1 MVAEGE
7 VPGTPGHGVPAG
19 VELTS
24 AGAVAAWVASMGYGS
39 VIVNGGDDGET
50 YAHVIVEEGYD
61 DLYTLN
67 FTEEELVDLG
77 VKKPHARKMV
87 VAAAAVS
94 RTLGTVGG
102 ALGAGARR
110 LGGESGGG
118 GDSESK
124 GGSFRVALEV
134 IPSGEGGKG
143 CGIAGLCSRPQF
155 TLWVATLVGWT
166 RGTLSGG
173 MADCVRSLRLH
184 PGQDVDELK
193 MKVDPGEDE
202 RLGVAVASAMSMVT
216 KAHVGA
222 SILMEGSGL
231 ELCQAL
237 FVCVFSQC
245 DDSLDNLLEDF
256 DAFPDCAVQ
265 HKLMEWLNLLSD
277 LVDELKILG
286 EVVSDARWKKT
297 MRKGVSKMK
306 EAKEA
311 LASWERANK
320 KATGEEMKS
329 ELLVLGVKWSNSR
342 ASSSVRHSAHFA
354 SDSSDSTLPK
364 PLPKGQ
370 GQQQQQQQPRQ
381 KPRQR
386 QSKGPCW
393 GFQNGN
399 CVFGSDCKRIRV
411 GRSHRGP
418 EGSMAPS
425 SHSRQGETPDQQNAI
440 SAPIG
445 GGELPDSSKDRCG
458 TARVGDAGGR
468 DKCGRSESSMG
479 VPELQRTVDETRDG
493 GSERTRE
500 RSACKRADAT
510 RRKCGDSS
518 SVPGSMEVVGAG
530 SNKAIL
536 HRKCGISAHGEGNHG
551 KVRRGNGG
559 ERVQVRAQVREEV
572 QNVDV
577 RENGCDLREDATT
590 EVPVL
595 RHKASAIAPGVRVTR
610 NRRQEATAP
619 RGRSESEGG
628 DEQGPTDA
636 GKDHS
641 EGYVGSGA
649 PEWLQRHL
657 EEYRG
662 ELPSACALK
671 TAHAP
676 DAQDMNQIRQRTRAE
691 TPTGKVMIN
700 TRPLTAE
707 EIENC
712 NWEWSGAKRRRLLRQ
727 HQESRRATEQVTRN
741 KVRRSKRG
749 KESTQWNFTV
759 DIEEDKEAEKEA
771 EQVAKKIKRS
781 KKRGEG

>member
-202 RLGVAVASAMSMVT
+202 RLGVAVASAMSMAT

-399 CVFGSDCKRIRV
+399 CVFGSDCKFAHNENSKARQQQEAALAQLQRDANPQRESAAVAKAGDAVEVSAEQYRLLAPFMALLGVAGALRGCGGEALGSALRVREKGVGDGEGLRGESEVCV
-411 GRSHRGP
+411 GRSHP
-418 EGSMAPS
+418 PS
-425 SHSRQGETPDQQNAI
+425 SILHPPSSILHPPSSILRPPSQGL
-440 SAPIG
+440 G
-445 GGELPDSSKDRCG
+445 
-458 TARVGDAGGR
+458 RVW
-468 DKCGRSESSMG
+468 
-479 VPELQRTVDETRDG
+479 
-493 GSERTRE
+493 RE
-500 RSACKRADAT
+500 
-510 RRKCGDSS
+510 
-518 SVPGSMEVVGAG
+518 
-530 SNKAIL
+530 AIL
-536 HRKCGISAHGEGNHG
+536 H
-551 KVRRGNGG
+551 
-559 ERVQVRAQVREEV
+559 
-572 QNVDV
+572 
-577 RENGCDLREDATT
+577 
-590 EVPVL
+590 P
-595 RHKASAIAPGVRVTR
+595 
-610 NRRQEATAP
+610 
-619 RGRSESEGG
+619 
-628 DEQGPTDA
+628 
-636 GKDHS
+636 
-641 EGYVGSGA
+641 
-649 PEWLQRHL
+649 
-657 EEYRG
+657 
-662 ELPSACALK
+662 PSSIL
-671 TAHAP
+671 
-676 DAQDMNQIRQRTRAE
+676 
-691 TPTGKVMIN
+691 
-700 TRPLTAE
+700 
-707 EIENC
+707 
-712 NWEWSGAKRRRLLRQ
+712 
-727 HQESRRATEQVTRN
+727 
-741 KVRRSKRG
+741 
-749 KESTQWNFTV
+749 
-759 DIEEDKEAEKEA
+759 
-771 EQVAKKIKRS
+771 
-781 KKRGEG
+781 